1 MTLAMRLA
9 AILTNFSGVPIGG
22 TLDAV
27 TQLEGKLGIDL
38 TSDQYDSGI
47 SAKL

>member
-1 MTLAMRLA
+1 MALTMRLA
-9 AILTNFSGVPIGG
+9 TILTNFSGVPIGG

-38 TSDQYDSGI
+38 TSDHYDSSA